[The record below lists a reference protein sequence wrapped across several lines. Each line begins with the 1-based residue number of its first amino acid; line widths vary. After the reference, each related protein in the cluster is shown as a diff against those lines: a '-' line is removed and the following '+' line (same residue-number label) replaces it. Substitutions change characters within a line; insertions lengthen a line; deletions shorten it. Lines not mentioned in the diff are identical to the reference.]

1 MRIAYSLLMVAL
13 PLSAAESDSVP
24 DPFAMEAV
32 LQLVTGLG
40 IVIALILV
48 LAWVARRFIGVVP
61 QQKQLKTL
69 AVLPLGTREKA
80 VLVEV
85 GGKQMLLGVAPGRV
99 NLLTR
104 FDEPVINEP
113 ETELF
118 SARLRDAIQQRGK
131 SK

>member
-13 PLSAAESDSVP
+13 PLSAAEKDSVP
-24 DPFAMEAV
+24 DPFAMDAV
-32 LQLVTGLG
+32 VQLVTGLA

-48 LAWVARRFIGVVP
+48 LAWVARRFMGAVP
-61 QQKQLKTL
+61 QQKKLKTL

-85 GGKQMLLGVAPGRV
+85 GGQQMLLGVAPGRV

-104 FDEPVINEP
+104 FDEPVISEP
-113 ETELF
+113 EGEAF
-118 SARLRDAIQQRGK
+118 ASRLRDAVQQRTPGQ
-131 SK
+131 